1 MHSTGAGSQI
11 FPGATHEVFSPT
23 CQYAIRALSYLAQ
36 HADNG
41 PVLAR
46 DIAGAEKIPQ
56 QFLSKI
62 LHQLGLKGLVR
73 SQKGPGGG
81 FALARS
87 PAKISIADISAAVDG
102 VPNAASQC
110 LLGMSRCHDSTGCV
124 LHREW
129 KTFRSQYESRIASRT
144 LEELAA
150 SEGSAKRRAA
160 RPRAAKN
167 ATASASPTAK
177 SRKTAAAPARKKS

>member
-1 MHSTGAGSQI
+1 M
-11 FPGATHEVFSPT
+11 FSPT

-46 DIAGAEKIPQ
+46 DIAGAEEIPQ

-62 LHQLGLKGLVR
+62 LHQLGVKGLVR

-102 VPNAASQC
+102 APHAASEC
-110 LLGMSRCHDSTGCV
+110 VLGMSRCRDSTGCV

-129 KTFRSQYESRIASRT
+129 KTFRAQYETTIAART
-144 LEELAA
+144 LEELAV
-150 SEGSAKRRAA
+150 SGSGPAKG
-160 RPRAAKN
+160 RAAK
-167 ATASASPTAK
+167 ARPPKVRKAASPRSSKPAQTTKAA
-177 SRKTAAAPARKKS
+177 SRKKR